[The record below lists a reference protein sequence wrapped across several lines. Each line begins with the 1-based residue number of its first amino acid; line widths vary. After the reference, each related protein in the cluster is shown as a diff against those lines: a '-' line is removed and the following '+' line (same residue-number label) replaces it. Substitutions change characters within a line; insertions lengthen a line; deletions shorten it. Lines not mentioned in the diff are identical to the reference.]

1 MARMNFSTKLLDE
14 PARSRVN
21 NRRMTWPKED
31 MPLVTLARFPPGNSR
46 KVLLDWIDRHTTS
59 NFYMGGNQIG
69 FEDERDELVFRL
81 KFNVK

>member
-1 MARMNFSTKLLDE
+1 MKFSTKLLDE

-21 NRRMTWPKED
+21 TRRMTWPNTG
-31 MPLVTLARFPPGNSR
+31 MPLMTLSRFPPGNSR

-59 NFYMGGNQIG
+59 NFYMGGDKIG

-81 KFNVK
+81 KFQVK